1 MLNLILILILVS
13 IAFEI
18 LFNFLYP
25 KDPNKY
31 TVVDYMNMLNR
42 DKTRNM
48 VGRIY
53 NPFKNF
59 NNYE

>member
-1 MLNLILILILVS
+1 MLNLILVLILFS
-13 IAFEI
+13 IVLEI

-25 KDPNKY
+25 KDPNKL
-31 TVVDYMNMLNR
+31 TVIDYMNMLNR

-59 NNYE
+59 DINE